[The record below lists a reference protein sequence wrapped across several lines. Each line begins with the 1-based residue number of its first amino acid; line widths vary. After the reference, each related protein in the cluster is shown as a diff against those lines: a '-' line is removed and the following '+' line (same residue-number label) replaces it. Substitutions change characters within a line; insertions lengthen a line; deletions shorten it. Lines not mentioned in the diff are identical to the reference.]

1 MPPHPRANLDNQFQG
16 PYYGLNLT
24 ADPTQLPPQ
33 WATVAR
39 NIILSDGKIRMRA
52 PFHSMR
58 DGSGDDAVMD
68 YGIVNPGAA
77 ANVCVGL
84 FPWINSRFA
93 KPITM
98 AVVMPETIVPP
109 FSQGSGTAA
118 PRLWRL
124 EEGVDPFDM
133 GILTGEV
140 RTIAPSWLLWQGWLY
155 VSVGTDTLWKTNGHM
170 LTKAG
175 LMVPPAGMV
184 TVARSNAGSGGINA
198 DVRYYMTLRD
208 RKTGVE
214 SNSYAIPD
222 DSPFNADD
230 PTLIK
235 HTENDTDATFTI
247 QLHGPTA
254 GVPEFQNWD
263 ELWIYRQN
271 VDLEQ
276 PAGRKIALG
285 RANEIP
291 RVSSG
296 PTELVVVD
304 NEDEDNIEL
313 RAIGSNIVTGPF
325 SPSRNGVPSN
335 VGPMGTYGGRM
346 YFGEIKHPA
355 AFTDLGKLRFSAIGF
370 PDHVDPDDW
379 IDVSGD
385 KDDEITGV
393 EQLGDQLIVG
403 KRKSIWVVS
412 GNPTTETND
421 TIATGAVAF
430 ESTERTYR
438 SKATVGPLNKGGN
451 GFVVVGEPARVYFA
465 SDNGLYTF
473 DGIDTRYLGQVI
485 KALWSDFS
493 KAPGDG
499 FGVHDR
505 EFNFTFADDPKNGLL
520 YICCGRRSRDTAR
533 PVLVYHYRGDRGD
546 GLGYWTTADM
556 VSQPLKQGDQISDCT
571 VTTIASS
578 FDPDNDRLEFSPI
591 TFGVVVTRRHD
602 AQSLLGGI
610 RVMQQATENVYDP
623 FPLQLHDPT
632 PNFEYRSGDI
642 PLVRGLRQ
650 QLDYVKFFL
659 AVGSNGGISPAQIV
673 LEVIPDGDE
682 SRKVSVEHG
691 ASASL
696 VRVVPVQRSASTIAY
711 RYAMAPGNDAWPQ
724 DFDPQIGLIGWEPF
738 AELVGAF

>member
-1 MPPHPRANLDNQFQG
+1 MPHPRANPDNQFQG
-16 PYYGLNLT
+16 PYFGLNLT

-39 NIILSDGKIRMRA
+39 NIVLSDGKIRMRA
-52 PFHSMR
+52 PWFPML
-58 DGSGDDAVMD
+58 DGSNEEIKLSTFD
-68 YGIVNPGAA
+68 PR
-77 ANVCVGL
+77 VCLGL
-84 FPWINSRFA
+84 FPWVNSRFQ

-98 AVVMPETIVPP
+98 AVVGNELHIPP
-109 FSQGSGTAA
+109 FSA
-118 PRLWRL
+118 PEPHLWRL

-133 GILTGEV
+133 GALTGFIYA
-140 RTIAPSWLLWQGWLY
+140 IAPSWLLWQGWLY
-155 VSVGTDTLWKTNGHM
+155 VSLGSDTLWKTDGTT
-170 LTKAG
+170 LYKAG
-175 LMVPPAGMV
+175 LTVPPVGMV
-184 TVARSNAGSGGINA
+184 TVGRSNAGGGGINA

-222 DSPFNADD
+222 ESPFDAGD

-235 HTENDTDATFTI
+235 HTENDTNGRFTI

-254 GVPEFQNWD
+254 GVPDLQNWD

-271 VDLEQ
+271 LTLEQ
-276 PAGRKIALG
+276 PGGRKIAVG
-285 RANEIP
+285 RSNEIT
-291 RVSSG
+291 RSYSG
-296 PTELVVVD
+296 PFELVVVD
-304 NEDEDNIEL
+304 NEDEDDIEQ
-313 RAIGSNIVTGPF
+313 RAIGSNLVTGPF
-325 SPSRNGVPSN
+325 APSRNGIPGRCGAMASF
-335 VGPMGTYGGRM
+335 GGRM
-346 YFGEIKHPA
+346 FFGEVPVA
-355 AFTDLGKLRFSAIGF
+355 GAFEKLGVLRFSAIGF
-370 PDHVDPDDW
+370 PDHVDPDDF

-385 KDDEITGV
+385 KDDEITGL

-403 KRKSIWVVS
+403 KRRTIWVIS

-438 SKATVGPLNKGGN
+438 SKATVGPIGKGGN
-451 GFVVVGEPARVYFA
+451 GFIVVGEPARVFFA

-473 DGIDTRYLGQVI
+473 DGIDTMFLGQVI
-485 KALWSDFS
+485 KSLWADF
-493 KAPGDG
+493 AVNPPDG
-499 FGVHDR
+499 IGVNER
-505 EFNFTFADDPKNGLL
+505 EFNFTFADDVKNGLL
-520 YICCGRRSRDTAR
+520 YICCGRRSRDTDR

-546 GLGYWTTADM
+546 GVGYWTTADLRGH
-556 VSQPLKQGDQISDCT
+556 PLGDQT
-571 VTTIASS
+571 VTAIASS
-578 FDPDNDRLEFSPI
+578 FDKENDRLDYSPLVI
-591 TFGVVVTRRHD
+591 GTLI
-602 AQSLLGGI
+602 AQRNLPTPPGLGGI
-610 RVMQQATENVYDP
+610 RVLRQGVEVHVQPDADP
-623 FPLQLHDPT
+623 HHPT

-642 PLVRGLRQ
+642 PLVRGLRE

-659 AVGSNGGISPAQIV
+659 AVGTNGGISPAQIV

-696 VRVVPVQRSASTIAY
+696 VRIVPVQRAASTIAY